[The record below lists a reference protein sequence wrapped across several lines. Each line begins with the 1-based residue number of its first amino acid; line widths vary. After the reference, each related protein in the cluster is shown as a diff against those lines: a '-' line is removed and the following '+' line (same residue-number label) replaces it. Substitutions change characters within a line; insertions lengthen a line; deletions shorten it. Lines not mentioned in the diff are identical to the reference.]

1 MSRSSALRWSLA
13 ALVVVIALIVA
24 IWPRGGDEATG
35 PSSYDEFRNSIGTAT
50 QTPSPS
56 SDADLDGL
64 RAAAGLLPCPT
75 PSPGVAGAGPL
86 AGILLTCLADGSP
99 VDLGSALAGK
109 PALINLWAYWCGPC
123 AEELPFLQQY
133 AERAGG
139 AVTVLTVHEDPK
151 QDNALTRLT
160 DYGVRLPGVQDGSAR
175 VAAAVA
181 APSVLPVSVLVAADG
196 SIAKVLP
203 QPFRSVDDVAAAV
216 TTYLGVTA

>member
-1 MSRSSALRWSLA
+1 VSRSSALRWSLA

-24 IWPRGGDEATG
+24 IWPRGGDEPTG

-50 QTPSPS
+50 QPPSTT
-56 SDADLDGL
+56 SDADLSGL
-64 RAAAGLLPCPT
+64 RAAAALSACPT
-75 PSPGVAGAGPL
+75 PSAGSTASGPL
-86 AGILLTCLADGSP
+86 DGLMLTCLADGSP
-99 VDLGSALAGK
+99 VDLGRALAGK

-123 AEELPFLQQY
+123 AEELPYLQQF

-175 VAAAVA
+175 VAAAVS

-203 QPFRSVDDVAAAV
+203 QPFRSVDDVAGAV